1 MADGSIDIAYDGHSY
16 SFDKFNGTELP
27 GQRIAQATLNYSAL
41 GVGYMTGPAVQQ
53 KHMWA
58 ISAIIP
64 ATDRPTLESLYDAWD
79 AERSTGSNGAIVT
92 LVDGLLG
99 ASTVTYNCVIT
110 EPPSYSTMGPGRSRY
125 LNVSMVLMEL

>member
-1 MADGSIDIAYDGHSY
+1 MADGTIDIQYDTHSY
-16 SFDKFNGTELP
+16 SFSKFSGTELP

-64 ATDRPTLESLYDAWD
+64 AADRAVLESLYDAWD
-79 AERSTGSNGAIVT
+79 ARRATGANDAVVT

-99 ASTVTYNCVIT
+99 ASALEYNCAIT
-110 EPPSYSTMGPGRSRY
+110 EPPSYSTLGPGRSRY

>member
-1 MADGSIDIAYDGHSY
+1 MADGTIDIQYDIHSY
-16 SFDKFNGTELP
+16 SFDKFSGQELP

-41 GVGYMTGPAVQQ
+41 GAGYLTGPAVQQ

-64 ATDRPTLESLYDAWD
+64 SADRAVLETLYDAWD
-79 AERSTGSNGAIVT
+79 AERASGSNSAVVT

-99 ASTVTYNCVIT
+99 ASAVSYDCVIT
-110 EPPSYSTMGPGRSRY
+110 EPPSYSTLGPGRSRY
-125 LNVSMVLMEL
+125 LNVSMVLMEI